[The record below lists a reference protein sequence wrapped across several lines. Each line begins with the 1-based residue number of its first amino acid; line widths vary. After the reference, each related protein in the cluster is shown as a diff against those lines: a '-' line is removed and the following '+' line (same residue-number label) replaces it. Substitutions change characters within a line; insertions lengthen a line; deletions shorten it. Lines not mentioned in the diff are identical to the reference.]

1 VGPFAEEIGE
11 VSRQRRECSIES
23 LPRTHP
29 FANAGDI
36 GRAQTDPK
44 RTQLS
49 DRNGLADLENA
60 VRYAGD
66 IRLQRRSQGVL
77 DCVGGQRHA
86 MTIIRDDRKYRPAP
100 ELPFPVIAIDQ
111 IETKRG

>member
-29 FANAGDI
+29 FADAGDI

-66 IRLQRRSQGVL
+66 IRLQRRSQGAVYRI
-77 DCVGGQRHA
+77 GGQRRA
-86 MTIIRDDRKYRPAP
+86 
-100 ELPFPVIAIDQ
+100 IAI
-111 IETKRG
+111 